1 MIAGNDPAD
10 ARPRIREDIV
20 VGPALIRGS
29 RPIHVIKD
37 PVSERMMTVGAREH
51 FIISRLDG
59 HHSLADITAEYG
71 AEFGRRLDERAW
83 GGVMSTLAG
92 RSLLEGSPPPKAAEP
107 DAGSGPTLLNARIE
121 LLRPG
126 PWLEHTAA
134 RVAWAFSPVFVLIA
148 MAAAMVACAT
158 VALNLGPLFGTAT
171 QVWSDP
177 WTGAPALVVLWGVV
191 ALHELG
197 HGLAAVRF
205 GARVRDFGIAWRFPL
220 IAPYCAVEEVQVLP
234 SRDRVRIAFAG
245 VFVSLLVLPVA
256 LLLWLLAPEG
266 SGLYT
271 FASVLLLFGTFAALI
286 NFVPFLKLDGYSM
299 LNHALGTENL
309 ARDARSHVLGRLR
322 ARFGGAEQPPSPPR
336 PIGFA
341 YVTYATS
348 SVLFHTALTAVLAAW
363 WFTFLD
369 HLIGP
374 WTAAGLLAATAVAII
389 AVYRT
394 RAVRRRAASDT
405 RHRSTGKEGT

>member
-134 RVAWAFSPVFVLIA
+134 RVAWAFSPAFVLIA

-171 QVWSDP
+171 QV
-177 WTGAPALVVLWGVV
+177 
-191 ALHELG
+191 
-197 HGLAAVRF
+197 
-205 GARVRDFGIAWRFPL
+205 
-220 IAPYCAVEEVQVLP
+220 
-234 SRDRVRIAFAG
+234 
-245 VFVSLLVLPVA
+245 
-256 LLLWLLAPEG
+256 
-266 SGLYT
+266 
-271 FASVLLLFGTFAALI
+271 
-286 NFVPFLKLDGYSM
+286 
-299 LNHALGTENL
+299 
-309 ARDARSHVLGRLR
+309 
-322 ARFGGAEQPPSPPR
+322 
-336 PIGFA
+336 
-341 YVTYATS
+341 
-348 SVLFHTALTAVLAAW
+348 
-363 WFTFLD
+363 
-369 HLIGP
+369 
-374 WTAAGLLAATAVAII
+374 
-389 AVYRT
+389 
-394 RAVRRRAASDT
+394 
-405 RHRSTGKEGT
+405 